1 MFPDRV
7 TMSADSLLI
16 FTRYPQAGRSKT
28 RLIGELGADGAAG
41 LQRRLTERVIDEARR
56 LDAEYPVRIQ
66 VHYCGGDEEKMSS
79 WLGPLVYRP
88 QVEGDLGRK
97 MGTAMRTAIEEMET
111 AAGSVVLIGSD
122 IPGIDSSL
130 LRQAFRTLGEHEVVL
145 GPSRDGGYY
154 LVGLA
159 AAAAP
164 RLLPLLFDEIR
175 WSTETVLAE
184 TLGRLGATGCS
195 VQLLTTLCDIDRPE
209 DLKLVKEMG
218 LL

>member
-1 MFPDRV
+1 
-7 TMSADSLLI
+7 MSADSLLI

-28 RLIGELGADGAAG
+28 RLIGELGAEGAAR
-41 LQRRLTERVIDEARR
+41 LQRRLTERVVDEARR
-56 LDAEYPVRIQ
+56 LGAEYPVRIQ
-66 VHYCGGDEEKMSS
+66 VHYCDGDEEKMSR
-79 WLGPLVYRP
+79 WLGPLVYRS

-97 MGTAMRTAIEEMET
+97 MGTAMRTAIEEMGT
-111 AAGSVVLIGSD
+111 AAGSVVLVGSD

-159 AAAAP
+159 AATAP

-184 TLGRLGATGCS
+184 TLGRLGTTGCS
-195 VQLLTTLCDIDRPE
+195 VQLLPTLCDIDRPE
-209 DLKLVKEMG
+209 DLTLVKEMG